1 VEYHLSTLTTPPPQ
15 STPAKSTSPSESCDE
30 IDGYVGLPLGSRIA
44 NLVAILTPVVGL
56 IVGIV
61 YFWGNGVSWIQLAL
75 MTVMYVITGFGI
87 TIGYHRLFTHKSFSA
102 GPVVTMALGIL
113 GSMATEGSI
122 LRWCAAHRSH
132 HQHSDQEGD
141 PHSPHL
147 HDHGTGLR
155 GIWAGFWHAHIG
167 WIFDAPGE
175 PLDRY
180 VPDLIRD
187 RRIRAISRLFPL
199 WVAIGFVI
207 PAILGGLA
215 NILIGEA
222 FWTGAFLGFI
232 WGGLVRIMVVHHIT
246 WSVNSVCHIWGSQ
259 PYRSADESRNNIFVG
274 IFALGE
280 GWHNNHHAF
289 PTSARHGLEWWQF
302 DSSWI
307 TIRTM
312 ERLGLV
318 YNVRVPTAER
328 KAAKLR
334 SKGSSAAGGDDLARD
349 AA

>member
-1 VEYHLSTLTTPPPQ
+1 M

-187 RRIRAISRLFPL
+187 GRIRAISRLFPL

-334 SKGSSAAGGDDLARD
+334 IKGPSAADGDDLARD